1 MQTCKLGMSLHTV
14 VCIILAKGYL
24 NLISSFVACE
34 QTMHA
39 ESNNLVIQTAGI
51 QDTVSQD

>member
-1 MQTCKLGMSLHTV
+1 MSLHTV
-14 VCIILAKGYL
+14 VCIIFAKGYL
-24 NLISSFVACE
+24 NLISSFVAYE
-34 QTMHA
+34 QAMHA